1 MTIPTMFSSG
11 VIAVSALATSA
22 TLHTTGAERELATVR
37 ITQPVMADG
46 KPLPEGTY
54 QLVLT
59 DERPT
64 PLPGQSPD
72 AQRWV
77 AFVADGNPVAREL
90 AEVLRDSDLP
100 AIGASARSTRD
111 GVRVDVLKGG
121 EFLRVSVTRQG
132 QRYLI
137 HLLISRD

>member
-100 AIGASARSTRD
+100 AIGACHE
-111 GVRVDVLKGG
+111 K
-121 EFLRVSVTRQG
+121 
-132 QRYLI
+132 
-137 HLLISRD
+137 